1 MYVCDRLSSILQ
13 IKPVMEI
20 LGDNKKK
27 ELFVIF
33 TEFDQFLI
41 KYQVLGLKK
50 TCHYNNY

>member
-27 ELFVIF
+27 RAVCYIYR
-33 TEFDQFLI
+33 I
-41 KYQVLGLKK
+41 
-50 TCHYNNY
+50 